1 MKFEIMISILI
12 DLLSKRCISAKDLAA
27 KHNVSVRSIYRYVEC
42 LENASV
48 PIYTIRG
55 NKGGIAIVDTYKLSN
70 TFLTPKE
77 FQKTIEALTSITNS
91 VPNKELENVIQKLKS
106 TIKKEYTGFDIKS
119 GNLIIDAAPWG
130 DTLGYKNKLFVIN
143 QAIDAKNQLKIIYHD
158 RNGQI
163 TQRIIDPHV
172 IVFKQGLWYV
182 YAYCHLRNSFRFFK
196 TGRIE
201 NATILKT
208 TFTMQSVLEKD
219 LPFDFWSKSTPT
231 VDVELEVNKSVLSD
245 VEEWIGIENVYAE
258 NGKTVVKAKL
268 PFDNGLVSKI
278 IGFGKG
284 VKVNKPEELKNEI
297 VKTINDLTKLYKK

>member
-1 MKFEIMISILI
+1 MKFEIMVSILI
-12 DLLSKRCISAKDLAA
+12 DLLSKRCVSAKELAT
-27 KHNVSVRSIYRYVEC
+27 KHSVSVRSIYRYVEC
-42 LENASV
+42 LENAGV

-106 TIKKEYTGFDIKS
+106 TIKKEYAGFDIKS

-182 YAYCHLRNSFRFFK
+182 YAYCHLRKGFRFFK

-208 TFTMQSVLEKD
+208 TFIRQNVLEKD
-219 LPFDFWSKSTPT
+219 LPFDFWSKSNPT

-245 VEEWIGIENVYAE
+245 VEEWIGIENVYEE

-284 VKVNKPEELKNEI
+284 IKVNKPEELKVEI
-297 VKTINDLTKLYKK
+297 VKTINDLAKLYKK

>member
-1 MKFEIMISILI
+1 MKFEIMVSILI
-12 DLLSKRCISAKDLAA
+12 DLLSKRCVSTKELAT
-27 KHNVSVRSIYRYVEC
+27 KHSVSVRSIYRYVEC
-42 LENASV
+42 LENAGV
-48 PIYTIRG
+48 PLYTIRG

-143 QAIDAKNQLKIIYHD
+143 QAIDTKNQLKIIYHD

-182 YAYCHLRNSFRFFK
+182 YAYCHLRNGFRFFK

-201 NATILKT
+201 HATILKT
-208 TFTMQSVLEKD
+208 TFTRQNVLEKD
-219 LPFDFWSKSTPT
+219 LPFDFWSKSNPT

-245 VEEWIGIENVYAE
+245 VEEWIGIENVYEE

-284 VKVNKPEELKNEI
+284 IKVNKPEELKVEI
-297 VKTINDLTKLYKK
+297 VKTINDLAKLYKK